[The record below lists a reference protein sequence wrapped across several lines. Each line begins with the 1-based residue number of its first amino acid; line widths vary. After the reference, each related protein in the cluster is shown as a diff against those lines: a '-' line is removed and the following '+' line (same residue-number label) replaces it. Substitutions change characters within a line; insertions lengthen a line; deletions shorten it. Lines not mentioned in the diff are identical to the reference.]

1 LVISFRTWAFNHLDD
16 VFYFQDE
23 NEVNEIHVPFTI
35 EIQTPFLLQA
45 MVSLSDNGAISMDA
59 TFDTQ

>member
-1 LVISFRTWAFNHLDD
+1 LAISFRTWAFNHLDD
-16 VFYFQDE
+16 VFDFQDE